1 VNFYEEEGIPWTNEC
16 RLYLLFDMKK
26 AGIEEGVDEMMD
38 KCRKTTE
45 ERLKAQYLCPC
56 SWFDL
61 VTFAT
66 IDGRIDEAVE
76 RTREWLNNSDS
87 NSLLYM
93 DPILQEW
100 SDRPEYQEFLDRND
114 EQVKRQ
120 QALYLAGVKARDEAV
135 NAQSEVSGS

>member
-1 VNFYEEEGIPWTNEC
+1 MNAAWTC
-16 RLYLLFDMKK
+16 YSTK
-26 AGIEEGVDEMMD
+26 AGIEEGIDEMMG

-61 VTFAT
+61 VTFAA

-76 RTREWLNNSDS
+76 RTREWLNNGDSD
-87 NSLLYM
+87 SLLYM
-93 DPILQEW
+93 NSVLQEW
-100 SDRPEYQEFLDRND
+100 SGRPEYQEFLDRNA

-120 QALYLAGVKARDEAV
+120 QALYLAGVKARDRSA
-135 NAQSEVSGS
+135 SPGHGG